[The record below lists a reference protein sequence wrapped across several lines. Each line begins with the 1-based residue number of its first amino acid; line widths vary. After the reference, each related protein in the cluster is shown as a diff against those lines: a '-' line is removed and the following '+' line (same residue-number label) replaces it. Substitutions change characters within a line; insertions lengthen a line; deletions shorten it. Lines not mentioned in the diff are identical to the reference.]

1 MNTPNPSRWE
11 ELFSIACEI
20 IDLAGGDSIVAHWS
34 FGGGTALMLQIDHRE
49 SHDIDI
55 FIDDPQV
62 LPLLNPE
69 TQDYVLKLNPSAYD
83 TDGTRSLKLSFA
95 EIGEIDFICCGHL
108 TESPTSKAE
117 ILGRQLELET
127 PAEIIAKKVFYRG
140 GMIQPRDMFDIA
152 AVIRHGDADTL
163 EQALIPYADKCAI
176 AKEATTRMSP
186 QLAVAGMRSL
196 QNIRPM
202 YQDLPEKAQQQV
214 IEFLAR
220 IEPALLQGD

>member
-1 MNTPNPSRWE
+1 LNTPNPSRWE
-11 ELFSIACEI
+11 ELFNIACGI
-20 IDLAGGDSIVAHWS
+20 IDLAGGDSIVAPWS

-69 TQDYVLKLNPSAYD
+69 TQGYELTLHPSAYD

-108 TESPTSKAE
+108 TENPTSTTE
-117 ILGRQLELET
+117 VLGRQVELET

-152 AVIRHGDADTL
+152 AAIRHGDADTL
-163 EQALIPYADKCAI
+163 EQALIPYADKCAV
-176 AKEATTRMSP
+176 AKEAAARMNP
-186 QLAVAGMRSL
+186 QLAVAGMKSL
-196 QNIRPM
+196 QHIRPK
-202 YQDLPEKAQQQV
+202 YKDLPEKAQKKV
-214 IEFLAR
+214 IEFLER
-220 IEPALLQGD
+220 FEPALLQGD

>member
-11 ELFSIACEI
+11 ELFNIACEI
-20 IDLAGGDSIVAHWS
+20 IDLAGGDSIVAPWS

-69 TQDYVLKLNPSAYD
+69 TQGYELSLNASAYD

-108 TESPTSKAE
+108 TENPTSTTE
-117 ILGRQLELET
+117 VLGRQVELET

-152 AVIRHGDADTL
+152 AAIRHGDEDAL

-176 AKEATTRMSP
+176 AKESAARMSP
-186 QLAVAGMRSL
+186 QLAVAGMKSL
-196 QNIRPM
+196 QNIRPR
-202 YQDLPEKAQQQV
+202 YRDLPETAQQQV

-220 IEPALLQGD
+220 IEPAPPQSD